1 MAKFISQVSP
11 VHGNTGF
18 LTTTFDF
25 QWTIKHA
32 SARLQAPIIL
42 QSPTFAGPEGFPY
55 PDNRTQWSMR
65 LLPSPI
71 EASINNKLSL
81 ELVMNIFVNVQAH
94 YDRFKVQP
102 NQPKHG
108 DDYGVWAAAKLHIM
122 KPQVVTE
129 GSNLD
134 GPTSEPENVSY
145 RTIQFPARRAGT
157 AVANFKHNTPV
168 EVPDF
173 AVFDTFFVAN
183 ALVND
188 TVSIYC
194 KLELYR
200 FDCPVVNQTV
210 SNSQKTIQRS
220 IESFD
225 LGKTLQESR
234 KLGLYTDVVLATN
247 GHEFKAHRAV
257 LASQSPF
264 FKARFEKQW
273 EREDNKIEMNDTS
286 PDILEAMLCFMYT
299 GKVEASSSET
309 LAFRLLPTAE
319 EYGLVGLRQICEKV
333 LEQSMTA
340 QNVVETLLLADTHN
354 ASELREA
361 CMSLIRRSPSDVQK
375 SEGWLQLKTDTNRKD
390 LKVEI
395 LENIAESLIIN

>member
-1 MAKFISQVSP
+1 MAKFLPQVSP
-11 VHGNTGF
+11 LHGSTSF

-25 QWTIKHA
+25 QWTIKYA
-32 SARLQAPIIL
+32 SARLQAPVTL
-42 QSPTFAGPEGFPY
+42 QSPIFTGPEGFPF
-55 PDNRTQWSMR
+55 NNNQTRWSMR
-65 LLPSPI
+65 LLPSHI

-81 ELVMNIFVNVQAH
+81 ELVMNTFLTNVRA
-94 YDRFKVQP
+94 DNDSIRD
-102 NQPKHG
+102 NQPKPG
-108 DDYGVWAAAKLHIM
+108 DDYGVWAAAKFHIM

-129 GSNLD
+129 ESNLD
-134 GPTSEPENVSY
+134 GSTLEPENVSY
-145 RTIQFPARRAGT
+145 RTIQFPQRRAGM
-157 AVANFKHNTPV
+157 AVANFKHNMPV

-200 FDCPVVNQTV
+200 FDCPLAIVNQTG
-210 SNSQKTIQRS
+210 SPKTIQRS
-220 IESFD
+220 DESFD
-225 LGKTLQESR
+225 LGKALQESR
-234 KLGLYTDVVLATN
+234 KVGLYTDVVLATN

-286 PDILEAMLCFMYT
+286 PDILDAMLCFMYT
-299 GKVEASSSET
+299 GKVEAFSSEA

-333 LEQSMTA
+333 LKQSLTVL
-340 QNVVETLLLADTHN
+340 NVIELLLLADTHN

-361 CMSLIRRSPSDVQK
+361 CMSLIRRNPSDVQK